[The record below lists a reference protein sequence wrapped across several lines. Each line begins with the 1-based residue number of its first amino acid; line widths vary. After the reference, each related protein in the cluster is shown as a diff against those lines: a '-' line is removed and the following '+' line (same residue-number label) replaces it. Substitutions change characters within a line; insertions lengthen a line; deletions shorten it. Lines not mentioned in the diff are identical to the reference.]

1 MPHIIPAALLGVSFL
16 LGCSHEPTETNLGV
30 TTKARRTALDS
41 AMKQLDAGRTVEALA
56 ITSKLVLRDPSSHEV
71 LEKHAIVL
79 LAEASRVDNNGEYEL
94 AIERREEAL
103 EAYVAACA
111 HIGVAGETQFSAA
124 QLAHMLG
131 EIDLAQSL
139 YKKTHQALPKDGRSA
154 LWLAQI
160 ELLNKNWNSANDW
173 INESL
178 LRQPLEPSALISAGL
193 IQANLGNCKKG
204 MQYTNKAVSLQPSDE
219 NFRLMQARVLRICHE
234 PRRALELLSSL
245 SLAMRT
251 TDLVILE
258 VKLCKAGLKEQ
269 QD

>member
-1 MPHIIPAALLGVSFL
+1 
-16 LGCSHEPTETNLGV
+16 
-30 TTKARRTALDS
+30 
-41 AMKQLDAGRTVEALA
+41 MKQLDAGRTVEALA

-193 IQANLGNCKKG
+193 IQANLGNCTKG

-219 NFRLMQARVLRICHE
+219 NFRLMQARVLRICHK

-251 TDLVILE
+251 SDLVRQEL
-258 VKLCKAGLKEQ
+258 KLCKAELNEQ